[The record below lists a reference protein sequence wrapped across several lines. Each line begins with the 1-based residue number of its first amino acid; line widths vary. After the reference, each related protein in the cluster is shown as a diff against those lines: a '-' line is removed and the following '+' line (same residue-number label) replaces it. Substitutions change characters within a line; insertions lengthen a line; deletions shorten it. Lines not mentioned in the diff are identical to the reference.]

1 MKKIK
6 RFFFLA
12 FSLFFVV
19 NYATAQFS
27 VFATSNANSLV
38 NQIVGSGVQVTN
50 ITLNC
55 NILASGIFT
64 ANNTNLGLSS
74 GIILSTAEVAEAQG
88 PNDSP
93 GGTLLGTEGC
103 FNSAESFFDQ
113 DIINIEPLAKY
124 DGCALEFDLKP
135 ACDLLKVN
143 FVFASEEYPEYVS
156 QGYNDAFGFLIW
168 GPNPAGGNYN
178 GRNLAVIPGSTTSV
192 SIDNINTI
200 SNANYYV
207 NNENGV
213 DLEYDGF
220 TIPITSSIAV
230 STCQT
235 YHLKFIIADA
245 GDCKY
250 SSAVLIAKGGLM
262 CEETQSPQTTVSS
275 TQVTCGNNG
284 SASVS
289 VQNYTGNVTYYWQPT
304 AQTTSSVNNL
314 AAGTYTCTLGFMIP
328 CPFTQT
334 VNVTISDNNSFQLLT
349 SAQNSYCNTP
359 SGLATLNPIGGALPY
374 GIPLWNTAPQQNSF
388 SIDSLLPGIY
398 TVTLS
403 DASGCTL
410 TSSITI
416 GNTTPSINYNQSIL
430 QSTCGHANGSIIID
444 SISGGISPYSY
455 YWSTTPILFNQ
466 ALINV
471 SAGSYSLTI
480 TDANNCTIYK
490 TIQITNSDSILVDVS
505 LTNESCDQ
513 LNGSIEVDVINGIPP
528 YQWNWS
534 NGVTNQSSIQQL
546 NEGNY
551 SFNVQDAT
559 GCSSGAQIIIT
570 NQNYYFT
577 GETYT
582 LPSEPKIDQPFELGI
597 QLSAGWEVTQIAINN
612 MILSNTDSVI
622 QLLYN
627 DIGYFE
633 SVFYIQNQY
642 GCLDTISHRFEVNDF
657 STLYIPNTIVA
668 NKNSTNNIWKV
679 YATLIKR
686 IDVSVFN
693 RWGET
698 VFESNDLLNG
708 WDGTF
713 EGKICPE
720 DTYVYLIKTE
730 DLDGNQ
736 KQYSGHLYLIR

>member
-1 MKKIK
+1 MKKII
-6 RFFFLA
+6 RFFLLA
-12 FSLFFVV
+12 FSLFYVV
-19 NYATAQFS
+19 TIATAQFS

-55 NILASGIFT
+55 NSLASGIFT
-64 ANNTNLGLSS
+64 ATNTNLGLSS
-74 GIILSTAEVAEAQG
+74 GIILSTAEVAEAVG

-103 FNSAESFFDQ
+103 FNSSESFFDQ

-143 FVFASEEYPEYVS
+143 FVFASEEYPEYVA

-178 GRNLAVIPGSTTSV
+178 GRNLAVLPGTTTGV
-192 SIDNINTI
+192 SIDNINSTT
-200 SNANYYV
+200 NPNYYV
-207 NNENGV
+207 NNETGS

-220 TIPITSSIAV
+220 TKPITSSLSV
-230 STCQT
+230 TTCQT

-245 GDCKY
+245 GDCRY
-250 SSAVLIAKGGLM
+250 SSAVLIAQGGLT
-262 CEETQSPQTTVSS
+262 CEETQTPQTTAIA
-275 TQVTCGNNG
+275 TPVTCGNNG
-284 SASVS
+284 SATVS
-289 VQNYTGNVTYYWQPT
+289 IQNYTGNVTYYWQPT
-304 AQTTSSVNNL
+304 AQTTSTVNGL
-314 AAGTYTCTLGFMIP
+314 SSGTYTCTLGFMLP

-334 VNVTISDNNSFQLLT
+334 LSVTITDNNSFQLST
-349 SAQNSYCNTP
+349 TAQNSYCNTP
-359 SGLATLNPIGGALPY
+359 SGVVTLAPNGGTLPY
-374 GIPLWNTAPQQNSF
+374 GNPIWNTIPPQNSF
-388 SIDSLLPGIY
+388 TVDSLLPGNY
-398 TVTLS
+398 TVSLS

-410 TSSITI
+410 TSSVTV
-416 GNTTPSINYNQSIL
+416 GNTTPSISYTEEII
-430 QSTCGHANGSIIID
+430 QSTCSYSNGSIKID
-444 SISGGISPYSY
+444 SIVGGIPPYTY
-455 YWSTTPILFNQ
+455 YWNTNPIIFNQ
-466 ALINV
+466 EITGLA
-471 SAGSYSLTI
+471 AGIYSLTI
-480 TDANNCTIYK
+480 TDANNCAINR
-490 TIQITNSDSILVDVS
+490 IISLTNSDSLLVEV
-505 LTNESCDQ
+505 LVVNESCDQ
-513 LNGSIEVDVINGIPP
+513 LNGSIEINVINGIPP

-534 NGVTNQSSIQQL
+534 NGITNQSFINQL

-559 GCSSGAQIIIT
+559 GCSMFSQLTIT

-582 LPSEPKIDQPFELGI
+582 LPLEPKIDQPFELGI
-597 QLSAGWEVTQIAINN
+597 QLTPGWQINQITINN
-612 MILSNTDSVI
+612 VVLSSTDSVI

-633 SVFYIQNQY
+633 SIFYIQNQY
-642 GCLDTISHRFEVNDF
+642 GCLDTVTHRFEVNDF

-668 NKNSTNNIWKV
+668 NKGSINNIWKA
-679 YATLIKR
+679 YGTLIKS
-686 IDVSVFN
+686 ISIFVFN
-693 RWGET
+693 RWGEK
-698 VFESNDLLNG
+698 VFETDDLQKG

-713 EGKICPE
+713 AGKTCPE
-720 DTYVYLIKTE
+720 DTYIYLIKTE
-730 DLDGNQ
+730 DMDGNQ